1 MLINLL
7 LKLPEMHKSVKRKDM
22 TSKSEVLRYR
32 KARVLV
38 KQVSFDGKHKLAD
51 TWEKVPSVVV
61 DQANS
66 EIPVC
71 TAIREDGEGRTRI
84 LHLSTY
90 STSDSSVDSSVES
103 SEVDGLQLLVL
114 TSVVSFAVLELVLVF
129 LVEFPV
135 L

>member
-22 TSKSEVLRYR
+22 TSKAEVLRYR
-32 KARVLV
+32 KATALV

-51 TWEKVPSVVV
+51 TWEKVPYVVV

-71 TAIREDGEGRTRI
+71 TN
-84 LHLSTY
+84 
-90 STSDSSVDSSVES
+90 
-103 SEVDGLQLLVL
+103 
-114 TSVVSFAVLELVLVF
+114 
-129 LVEFPV
+129 
-135 L
+135 